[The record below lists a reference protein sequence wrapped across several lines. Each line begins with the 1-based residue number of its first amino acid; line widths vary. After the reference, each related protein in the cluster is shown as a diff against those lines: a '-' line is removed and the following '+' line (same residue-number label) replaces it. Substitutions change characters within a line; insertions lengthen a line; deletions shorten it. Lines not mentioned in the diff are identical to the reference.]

1 MTEQMKDEFINY
13 KSLDS
18 LSWVSNQTRRN
29 AMEKVCHSSG

>member
-1 MTEQMKDEFINY
+1 MTEQMKDEFI